1 MTFKKFLTNRKGTAE
16 VIGTIMFV
24 MIILF
29 LFTNVYLYHDNA
41 TKQMNDYSAR
51 KMQAGMN
58 LVYDSDGNPVITAT
72 GSEVV
77 LSRLWIT
84 TSGGH
89 TYAPLNDI
97 RMAAGQKITI
107 QFDYEQHNGDSDNSV
122 SYYYDESSKILFVHY
137 PLAGITALSLVN
149 TMGIVLGP
157 FSASS
162 LT

>member
-1 MTFKKFLTNRKGTAE
+1 MIFKKLLGNRKGTAE

-41 TKQMNDYSAR
+41 TKEMNDLSAR
-51 KMQAGMN
+51 KMQAGMT
-58 LVYDSDGNPVITAT
+58 LAYDSDGDSVITAT

-84 TSGGH
+84 TNGGH

-97 RMAAGQKITI
+97 RMTAGQKITI
-107 QFDYEQHNGDSDNSV
+107 QFDYQPLNDDGSIKSD
-122 SYYYDESSKILFVHY
+122 YAESSNVLTVHY
-137 PLAGITALSLVN
+137 PSTDITALSLVN
-149 TMGIVLGP
+149 TMGIILGP

-162 LT
+162 T

>member
-1 MTFKKFLTNRKGTAE
+1 MMFKKLLGNRKGTAE

-41 TKQMNDYSAR
+41 TREMNDLSAK
-51 KMQAGMN
+51 KMQAGMT
-58 LVYDSDGNPVITAT
+58 LAYDSDGHPMITAT

-84 TSGGH
+84 TSSGH

-97 RMAAGQKITI
+97 RMTAGQKITI
-107 QFDYEQHNGDSDNSV
+107 LFDYEQQNGDNDHSV
-122 SYYYDESSKILFVHY
+122 SSYYEESSNTLFVHH
-137 PLAGITALSLVN
+137 PSGDITALSLVN

-157 FSASS
+157 FSAPP
-162 LT
+162 T

>member
-1 MTFKKFLTNRKGTAE
+1 MIFKKLLGNRKGTAE

-41 TKQMNDYSAR
+41 TKEMNDLSAR
-51 KMQAGMN
+51 KMQAGMT
-58 LVYDSDGNPVITAT
+58 LAYDIDGHSVITAT

-84 TSGGH
+84 ASSGH
-89 TYAPLNDI
+89 TYSPLNDI

-107 QFDYEQHNGDSDNSV
+107 QFDGQHSGDADDSV
-122 SYYYDESSKILFVHY
+122 SSYYEDSSNTLFVHY
-137 PLAGITALSLVN
+137 SSGDITALSLVN

-157 FSASS
+157 FTASP
-162 LT
+162 T

>member
-1 MTFKKFLTNRKGTAE
+1 MMFTKLLGNRRGTAE

-24 MIILF
+24 MIVLF
-29 LFTNVYLYHDNA
+29 LFTNVYLFHDNA
-41 TKQMNDYSAR
+41 TKEMNDLSAR
-51 KMQAGMN
+51 KMQAGMT
-58 LVYDSDGNPVITAT
+58 LDYGSDGNPVITAT
-72 GSEVV
+72 GSEAV

-84 TSGGH
+84 TRNGH

-122 SYYYDESSKILFVHY
+122 SSYYAESSNILFVHY
-137 PLAGITALSLVN
+137 PSAEIAALSIVN

-157 FSASS
+157 FAASS
-162 LT
+162 T